1 MESQNKG
8 GNFYQVQTRPHCNR
22 CAFHC
27 PSFPLPTPYGVAT
40 PYNPQQLNPYQQQR
54 INSIRSALRNA
65 QAAQT
70 QEPAATQRH
79 PTAVRQAHPHNPPIR
94 FNTFPQ
100 HTHPWVPGFNQ
111 LNGLPFGHPAN
122 RFFVGYSLPY
132 PTDPSAVRTQ
142 GASGSLRHQNP
153 ATSQLQTSPV
163 GGTTSGSKVRKGPQ
177 PPTPK
182 RKPKNQRNEKPT
194 PARKTR
200 ADNRQKPT
208 RETIPPPP
216 SPSPLGELVIDTD
229 PETEEAILSD
239 D

>member
-79 PTAVRQAHPHNPPIR
+79 PTAVRQAHPHNPPNR

-100 HTHPWVPGFNQ
+100 HTQ
-111 LNGLPFGHPAN
+111 
-122 RFFVGYSLPY
+122 RGYLALINLTAY
-132 PTDPSAVRTQ
+132 PSAILRTV
-142 GASGSLRHQNP
+142 SLLVTH
-153 ATSQLQTSPV
+153 SPIRPILPLCAHKERA
-163 GGTTSGSKVRKGPQ
+163 GHSDI
-177 PPTPK
+177 
-182 RKPKNQRNEKPT
+182 
-194 PARKTR
+194 KTR
-200 ADNRQKPT
+200 QRANCKPH
-208 RETIPPPP
+208 
-216 SPSPLGELVIDTD
+216 L
-229 PETEEAILSD
+229 
-239 D
+239 